1 VKLILGLGAAMWAL
15 GASSCLAQAPQRS
28 EARGGV
34 EEAAYDKAKCVYDAI
49 NIAGRVF
56 FPKGKAPDQLG
67 KTTDDIMETINNFPR
82 STPEEAT
89 AQLDTF
95 ASKAK
100 EGVRACLTEREVY
113 DLGRFS
119 FLEDMVLT
127 DGSACP
133 AQKAPAAAFDRT
145 PNNGVGEIAEA
156 SVRWDIITDDASI
169 SAHPFFK
176 GQREARGFFRGRDK
190 SDLCAAILSEYG
202 PRGTRIPGLVRSG
215 KKGW

>member
-1 VKLILGLGAAMWAL
+1 MWAL

-28 EARGGV
+28 EAHGAV
-34 EEAAYDKAKCVYDAI
+34 ERAAYDKAKCVYDAM

-56 FPKGKAPDQLG
+56 YPNGKAPDQLG
-67 KTTDDIMETINNFPR
+67 KTTDDLMETINNVPQL
-82 STPEEAT
+82 TPAEAT
-89 AQLDTF
+89 AQLDAF

-127 DGSACP
+127 TGSACP
-133 AQKAPAAAFDRT
+133 ARKAPAAAFDRT
-145 PNNGVGEIAEA
+145 PNNGVGEIADA
-156 SVRWDIITDDASI
+156 SVQWEIITDDASI
-169 SAHPFFK
+169 SAHPFFE
-176 GQREARGFFRGRDK
+176 GREEAQVFFRGRDK
-190 SDLCAAILSEYG
+190 GDLCAAIISEYG

-215 KKGW
+215 GKGW